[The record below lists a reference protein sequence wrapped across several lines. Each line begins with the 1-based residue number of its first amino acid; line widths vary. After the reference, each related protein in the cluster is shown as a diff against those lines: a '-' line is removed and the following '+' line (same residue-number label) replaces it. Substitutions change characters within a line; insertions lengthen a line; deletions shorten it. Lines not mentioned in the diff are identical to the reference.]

1 MLTDGKPGTGE
12 AQEGGWRLLAA
23 LALGIGLPVVAMVAS
38 QLLAPGWRG
47 LSLPF
52 HSTLETVGATLG
64 LVLGATIL
72 LSRHTDH
79 TSQRLW
85 IACALVGMAVLDI
98 CHSCAPV
105 GDQFVWFHSLA
116 VLVGGVFFVLVWLP
130 EREVSRAVSVT
141 AACVVILVMLGLGAH
156 SLLHGDHVPRMI
168 VDGQFTDLAK
178 ALNVIGGGLTLL
190 AAINFAV
197 RCYARRDPE
206 DWMFLVVCLLF
217 GSAGMLFR
225 ASDAWELGWWVWHL
239 LRFLAYI
246 GVFWLVAFRSS
257 ESKIVRANAEL
268 EAIIDAIPG
277 LVFYKD
283 TENRYIR
290 VNQFVATAHQIGK
303 DELQGHSL
311 YDIHPPKQAKAYHDD
326 DLAVIRS
333 GEPKLAI
340 DEIWITKSGT
350 RWLSTSKIPYRDASG
365 EIIGVIGVGMDVT
378 ERREAEDELR
388 EKSELLQRKNWIRKG
403 QGQVAEAM
411 LGEMPVATLV
421 NDVIACL
428 AERVGAQVGALFL
441 AENGMLRLA
450 GRYAYRAHQGVPD
463 TFPFGEGLVGQAA
476 VGRKP
481 ILLSNVPDDYV
492 LVGSALGQ
500 ARPKSLLVMPILFE
514 QDVVGVIE
522 LASLE
527 PLTDLHQEF
536 LDGTSEQIGIGVH
549 RAQSRLRLNELLG
562 ETQRQSEELQT
573 QQEELRV
580 SNEELAEQ
588 AQRLTKS
595 EERLQVQQEELRV
608 TNEELGANND
618 LLVRQKEEVERARKA
633 TEERA
638 AEVALA
644 SKYKSEFLANMSHEL
659 RTPLNS
665 LLLLAQGLTRNKD
678 GNLTPEQ
685 VESAKIIHGGGSEL
699 LTLINDI
706 LDLSKIEAGRMDLAM
721 GTVRVDDVA
730 EGVRTSFKH
739 MAEERGIGFEV
750 TVAEG
755 TPGEFMSDYKRVAQI
770 LRNLVSNAIK
780 FTEQGSVTVAI
791 GSADPEVDLIR
802 SGVSPEAAL
811 AIAVRDTGIGIAP
824 EQQKIIFEAFQQV
837 DGGTAR
843 RYGGTGLGL
852 SISRELAKLLG
863 GEIQLESK
871 PGSGS
876 VFTLYLPLQAQPAQA
891 PEPATPTVPKP
902 PVETSSAVTAPPP
915 TAQIPDDRESVVAE
929 DAAILVVED
938 DPTFAKV
945 LRDTCRDKGFKCL
958 VALTGETALE
968 LAGEYVPRG
977 VILDLRLPGMDGL
990 AVLAALK
997 ENTRTRHIPVHV
1009 VSAED
1014 SVAESLNKGA
1024 VGHAVKPLD
1033 QDHLEAI
1040 FDRLQHVADNS
1051 PRRVLVVEDDPA
1063 IRREAVELI
1072 RSGDV
1077 RVDEASSG
1085 GEALAA
1091 LRAERYDCVVLD
1103 LRLPDM
1109 DGNAVLA
1116 ALESEGVALPPVVV
1130 HTARDLTR
1138 AEEETIRE
1146 RAHTI
1151 VIKDVRSQER
1161 LLDEV
1166 SLFLH
1171 RVVDRMPEKKRQI
1184 ILNLHDTDALL
1195 HDRKVLIV
1203 DDDMR
1208 TTFAVARLLA
1218 ERGMQPLK
1226 AENGE
1231 RALRLLAENPDVA
1244 LVLMDIMMPVMDGYE
1259 TMARIRSQDQFRDL
1273 PILALTAKA
1282 MPEDR
1287 EKCLAAGASDYMPKP
1302 VDQTRLLSM
1311 MRVWLYR

>member
-1 MLTDGKPGTGE
+1 MLTGGKPRTSGV
-12 AQEGGWRLLAA
+12 QEKEWRLLAA
-23 LALGIGLPVVAMVAS
+23 VALGIGLPVVGMLGS

-47 LSLPF
+47 VSLPF
-52 HSTLETVGATLG
+52 HSTLEAIGAALG
-64 LVLGATIL
+64 LILGAAIL
-72 LSRHTDH
+72 LSRQADQ
-79 TSQRLW
+79 TSRRLW
-85 IACALVGMAVLDI
+85 IACALVGMAVFDI
-98 CHSCAPV
+98 CHSCAPE
-105 GDQFVWFHSLA
+105 GDQLVWFHSLA
-116 VLVGGVFFVLVWLP
+116 LLAGGVFFVLVWLP
-130 EREVSRAVSVT
+130 EREVSRAAAVT
-141 AACVVILVMLGLGAH
+141 AACVVLLVTLSFGVH
-156 SLLHGDHVPRMI
+156 SLFHGDHVPRMI
-168 VDGQFTDLAK
+168 VDGQFTPLAK

-190 AAINFAV
+190 AAINFGV
-197 RCYARRDPE
+197 RYYARRDSE
-206 DWMFLVVCLLF
+206 DWMLLVICLLF
-217 GSAGMLFR
+217 GSAGVLFGI
-225 ASDAWELGWWVWHL
+225 SVAWELDWWVWHV
-239 LRFLAYI
+239 LRFVAYI
-246 GVFWLVAFRSS
+246 CVFWLAVFHSA
-257 ESKIVRANAEL
+257 ESKIVRAHAEL

-290 VNQFVATAHQIGK
+290 VNQFVATAHQMDKKQLEGR
-303 DELQGHSL
+303 SL
-311 YDIHPPKQAKAYHDD
+311 YDIHPLKQAKAYHDD

-333 GEPKLAI
+333 GEAKLGI
-340 DEIWITKSGT
+340 DEIWITKEGT
-350 RWLSTSKIPYRDASG
+350 RWLNTSKIPYRDESG
-365 EIIGVIGVGMDVT
+365 EIIGIMGVGMDVT
-378 ERREAEDELR
+378 ERREAEDRLR
-388 EKSELLQRKNWIRKG
+388 EKSELLERKNWIRKG

-411 LGEMPVATLV
+411 LGEMPINTLV
-421 NDVIACL
+421 NDVITCL
-428 AERVGAQVGALFL
+428 AKRVGAQVGALFL
-441 AENGMLRLA
+441 AEDGVLRLA
-450 GRYAYRAHQGVPD
+450 GRYAYRTCQGVPD

-476 VGRKP
+476 VGREA

-500 ARPKSLLVMPILFE
+500 TRPRSLLVMPFLFE

-527 PLTDLHQEF
+527 PLTDLHREF
-536 LDGTSEQIGIGVH
+536 LDLVSEQIGIAIH
-549 RAQSRLRLNELLG
+549 RAQSRLQLNGLLE
-562 ETQRQSEELQT
+562 ETQRQSEELQA

-580 SNEELAEQ
+580 SNEELEEQ
-588 AQRLTKS
+588 TQRLTKS
-595 EERLQVQQEELRV
+595 EEHLQVQQEELRV

-618 LLVRQKEEVERARKA
+618 LLQRQKQEVERARQA
-633 TEERA
+633 TEEKA

-665 LLLLAQGLTRNKD
+665 LLLLAQGLARNKE

-685 VESAKIIHGGGSEL
+685 VESAEIIHGGGGDL

-721 GTVRVDDVA
+721 GKVRVDDVV
-730 EGVRTSFKH
+730 EGVRTSFRH

-755 TPGEFMSDYKRVAQI
+755 TPGEFLSDYKRVAQV

-780 FTEQGSVTVAI
+780 FTEQGSVTVAF
-791 GSADPEVDLIR
+791 GNPDPGVDLTR
-802 SGVSPEAAL
+802 SGLSPEASL

-824 EQQKIIFEAFQQV
+824 EQQRIIFEAFQQV

-843 RYGGTGLGL
+843 QYGGTGLGL
-852 SISRELAKLLG
+852 SISRELTKLLG
-863 GEIQLESK
+863 GEIRLESEL
-871 PGSGS
+871 GSGS
-876 VFTLYLPLQAQPAQA
+876 VFTLYLPLQAGRAQP
-891 PEPATPTVPKP
+891 PKPATPTQ
-902 PVETSSAVTAPPP
+902 TSPAAPSPPP
-915 TAQIPDDRESVVAE
+915 IAQLPDDRDSIAAE
-929 DAAILVVED
+929 NAAILIVED
-938 DPTFAKV
+938 DPSFARL
-945 LRDTCRDKGFKCL
+945 LRDRCRDKGLKCL

-968 LAGEYVPRG
+968 LASEYVPRG
-977 VILDLRLPGMDGL
+977 IILDLRLPGMDGF

-1014 SVAESLNKGA
+1014 GVAESLNRGA

-1072 RSGDV
+1072 RSDDV

-1085 GEALAA
+1085 KEALAA
-1091 LRAERYDCVVLD
+1091 LRAEQYDCVVLD

-1109 DGNAVLA
+1109 DGNAILT
-1116 ALESEGVALPPVVV
+1116 ALEKEGIELPPVVV

-1184 ILNLHDTDALL
+1184 IADLHDTDALL
-1195 HDRKVLIV
+1195 RDRKVLIV

-1208 TTFAVARLLA
+1208 TTFAMARLLS

-1259 TMARIRSQDQFRDL
+1259 TMAKIRSQDQFRDL

-1287 EKCLAAGASDYMPKP
+1287 EKCLAAGASDYLPKP